1 MNKQD
6 VSRLFDVTGKVAIV
20 TGATGSFGSVASKA
34 LAAAGA
40 KVVLTGRNEAKLAEL
55 TKGILADGGE
65 ATYLLGDPVVHDDVT
80 RVVKGTVAKY
90 GGIDILVTAAGLN
103 THAPI
108 TEQPV
113 EDWQM
118 VMDANVK
125 GTWLFCKEVG
135 KVMIDQ
141 GRGGKVVLVGSVRGE
156 VGLGNYTAYC
166 PSKGAIHL
174 MTKSLALEWGKHKIN
189 VNCLAPA
196 TFRSEITRFVF
207 ENEEFNKKV
216 TPFFAIGRLGEPE
229 DLVGPLLLLSSKG
242 SDWMTG
248 SIVLVDGGF
257 LSGH

>member
-6 VSRLFDVTGKVAIV
+6 VSDLFDITGKVAIV
-20 TGATGSFGSVASKA
+20 TGATGSFGSVAAKA

-55 TKGILADGGE
+55 TKSIVADGGE

-80 RVVKGTVAKY
+80 RVVQGTVEKY
-90 GGIDILVTAAGLN
+90 GAIDILVTAAGLN

-108 TEQPV
+108 TEQPDD
-113 EDWQM
+113 EWQM

-125 GTWLFCKEVG
+125 GTWLYCKEVG
-135 KVMIDQ
+135 KVMIEQ

-166 PSKGAIHL
+166 PSKGAVHL
-174 MTKSLALEWGKHKIN
+174 LTKSLALEWGKHKIN

-229 DLVGPLLLLSSKG
+229 DLVGSLILLSSKA

-248 SIVLVDGGF
+248 SIVLIDGGF

>member
-1 MNKQD
+1 
-6 VSRLFDVTGKVAIV
+6 
-20 TGATGSFGSVASKA
+20 
-34 LAAAGA
+34 
-40 KVVLTGRNEAKLAEL
+40 
-55 TKGILADGGE
+55 
-65 ATYLLGDPVVHDDVT
+65 
-80 RVVKGTVAKY
+80 
-90 GGIDILVTAAGLN
+90 
-103 THAPI
+103 
-108 TEQPV
+108 
-113 EDWQM
+113 M

-125 GTWLFCKEVG
+125 GTWLYCKEVG
-135 KVMIDQ
+135 KVMIEQ

-166 PSKGAIHL
+166 PSKGAVHL
-174 MTKSLALEWGKHKIN
+174 LTKSLALEWGKHKIN

-229 DLVGPLLLLSSKG
+229 DLVGSLILLSSKA

-248 SIVLVDGGF
+248 SIVLIDGGF

>member
-1 MNKQD
+1 MNKQELAD
-6 VSRLFDVTGKVAIV
+6 LFDVTGKVAIV
-20 TGATGSFGSVASKA
+20 TGASGSFGSVASKA

-55 TKGILADGGE
+55 TKGIVAEGGE
-65 ATYLLGDPVVHDDVT
+65 AVYLVGDPVVHDDVT
-80 RVVKGTVAKY
+80 RVVKGTVEEY

-103 THAPI
+103 AHAPI
-108 TEQPV
+108 TEQPD

-189 VNCLAPA
+189 VNCIAPA

-229 DLVGPLLLLSSKG
+229 DLVGTLLLLSSRA

-248 SIVLVDGGF
+248 SVVLVDGGF